1 MPVFAGSELTCL
13 RGDRLVFTGLE
24 FRIAPGGA
32 LVLLGPNGSGKSSL
46 LRVMAGLLKPL
57 RGTLGWDGVSVADDP
72 DAHRAKVQYVG
83 HLDAVKP
90 VLTAAENLAFWAALA
105 GAADPAANAR
115 AALDRLG
122 VPHIAGVPGRYL
134 SAGQKRRLNLARLL
148 AAPATLWLLDEPT
161 VALDRAAIALFEG
174 LIAEHRAQGGMVVLS
189 THTDIATPGGE
200 ELHLDEFTP
209 YADEEA
215 GDEDVGDEY
224 EEEGAGP

>member
-57 RGTLGWDGVSVADDP
+57 RGTLGWDGVSIADDP
-72 DAHRAKVQYVG
+72 DGHRARVQYVG

-105 GAADPAANAR
+105 GAGDPAANAR
-115 AALDRLG
+115 TALDRLG
-122 VPHIAGVPGRYL
+122 VPHIAAVPGRYL

-148 AAPATLWLLDEPT
+148 AAPAALWLLDEPT

-200 ELHLDEFTP
+200 ALHLDDFTP
-209 YADEEA
+209 YADEGE
-215 GDEDVGDEY
+215 GDGYE
-224 EEEGAGP
+224 EEEGAAA

>member
-24 FRIAPGGA
+24 FSVAPGGA

-57 RGTLGWDGVSVADDP
+57 HGTLGWDGGSIADDP
-72 DAHRAKVQYVG
+72 DGHRARVQYVG

-105 GAADPAANAR
+105 GAGDPAANAR
-115 AALDRLG
+115 TALERLG
-122 VPHIAGVPGRYL
+122 VPHIAAVPGRYL

-148 AAPATLWLLDEPT
+148 AAPAALWLLDEPT
-161 VALDRAAIALFEG
+161 VALDRAAIAQFEG

-200 ELHLDEFTP
+200 ALHLDDFTP
-209 YADEEA
+209 YADE
-215 GDEDVGDEY
+215 GDGHE
-224 EEEGAGP
+224 EEEGAAA